1 MAKKKSSR
9 DKSIPTGRSTP
20 VPTRPDRDRRVRQSE
35 RIARVLRTL
44 SLIQSRGRWNL
55 RSIAEELSVS
65 ERTVRRDFEVLEFA
79 GVAWFKD
86 AEHCYRLRSD
96 FRFPTLS
103 LTDEE
108 AWGQVVATALSKT
121 PGLTLG
127 TGAVPTT
134 RKLAAGSNPQMQQL
148 ISDAMKLVEVFSLQL
163 ADHSQHREVIKTV
176 QLSLLQRKKLSAV
189 YESPYEEASRKL
201 VIHPY
206 RLCLIKSAWYLVGR
220 IDREASPK
228 SFRVARFK
236 TLRLLDEAADVP
248 EDFDLKEF
256 LGNAWAVYRGDKL
269 YQIALRFPPEG
280 ARVVTETVWHHT
292 QTVQLHRDGSA
303 TLRFEV
309 DGLNEIVHWLLS
321 WAGRVQV
328 LEPAEL
334 KSLFVEKLQLA
345 IEQHA
350 P

>member
-1 MAKKKSSR
+1 MAKKKSPR
-9 DKSIPTGRSTP
+9 DKSIPTGRTTP
-20 VPTRPDRDRRVRQSE
+20 VPVRPDRDRRVRQSE
-35 RIARVLRTL
+35 RIARVLRVL

-55 RSIAEELSVS
+55 RAIAEELAVS

-86 AEHCYRLRSD
+86 ADHCYRLRSD
-96 FRFPTLS
+96 YRFPTLS
-103 LTDEE
+103 LTDDE

-127 TGAVPTT
+127 TGAAPTT

-148 ISDAMKLVEVFSLQL
+148 IADAMKLVEVFSLQL
-163 ADHSQHREVIKTV
+163 VDHSQHREVIKTI
-176 QLSLLQRKKLSAV
+176 QLALLQQKKLSAV
-189 YESPYEEASRKL
+189 YESPYEPTSRKL

-206 RLCLIKSAWYLVGR
+206 RLCLIKSAWYVVGR
-220 IDREASPK
+220 IDRETSPK

-236 TLRLLDEAADVP
+236 TLRLLEEFAEVP

-256 LGNAWAVYRGDKL
+256 LGNAWAVYRGDTV
-269 YQIALRFPPEG
+269 YQVELRFSKEG

-292 QTVQLHRDGSA
+292 QQVQLHRDGSA

-309 DGLNEIVHWLLS
+309 DGLQEIVHWLLS
-321 WAGRVQV
+321 WAGRVEV
-328 LEPAEL
+328 LQPTEL
-334 KSLFVEKLQLA
+334 RKLFVEKLERA
-345 IEQHA
+345 IQQHR
-350 P
+350 